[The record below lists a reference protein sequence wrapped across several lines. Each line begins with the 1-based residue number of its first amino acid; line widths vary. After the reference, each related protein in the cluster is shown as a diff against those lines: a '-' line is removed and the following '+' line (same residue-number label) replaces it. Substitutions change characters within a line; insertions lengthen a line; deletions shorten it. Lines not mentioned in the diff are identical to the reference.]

1 MMRKNWAL
9 FVPAILLVGCS
20 KPEMD
25 VSDAQFQSHHGEQ
38 VVIVHG
44 LARSAWSMQNMS
56 KGIADQGYQVCV
68 VDYPTLR
75 QPIENTL
82 DKSAD
87 ELSRCISEFNDSTQ
101 KRDNQALAQHA
112 SGEHVHT
119 NFALKNH
126 AKIHFVGHSLGG
138 LVIRSYLAEH
148 PDFVHSEQ
156 MGNVVFVGTP
166 NHGSDVAD
174 FFSDTWMLSLV
185 GGTAESLTTTPES
198 FPNRLP
204 LPNYNFGVIA
214 GTQSYPVFN
223 GMFAKTND
231 GLVSVESTK
240 LKGMQDFIEVDIKHD
255 RLRRDPYVTG
265 LIVQFLQVGQFE
277 PSRE

>member
-1 MMRKNWAL
+1 MRRMKWAL
-9 FVPAILLVGCS
+9 LVPALLLVGCS

-25 VSDAQFQSHHGEQ
+25 VTDEAFTAHHAEQ

-56 KGIADQGYQVCV
+56 NGIAEQGYQVCV

-82 DKSAD
+82 AKSAD
-87 ELSRCISEFNDSTQ
+87 ELSRCISEFKASRQSADS
-101 KRDNQALAQHA
+101 QALMNSAADRVSTSHP
-112 SGEHVHT
+112 VT
-119 NFALKNH
+119 NH

-138 LVIRSYLAEH
+138 LVIRSYLAQH

-185 GGTAESLTTTPES
+185 GGTAESLTTSPES

-255 RLRRDPYVTG
+255 RLRRDPHVTG
-265 LIVQFLQVGQFE
+265 LIVQFLQSGHFE
-277 PSRE
+277 PASE

>member
-1 MMRKNWAL
+1 MKRMKWAVL
-9 FVPAILLVGCS
+9 VPALILVGCS

-25 VSDAQFQSHHGEQ
+25 VTDKELNAHHAEQ

-68 VDYPTLR
+68 VDYPTIR

-82 DKSAD
+82 EKSAE
-87 ELSRCISEFNDSTQ
+87 ELSRCIAEFDTATHHAT
-101 KRDNQALAQHA
+101 NQPK
-112 SGEHVHT
+112 V
-119 NFALKNH
+119 
-126 AKIHFVGHSLGG
+126 HFVGHSLGG
-138 LVIRSYLAEH
+138 LVIRSYLAKH
-148 PDFVHSEQ
+148 PEFVQSEQ

-185 GGTAESLTTTPES
+185 GGTAESLTTSPNS
-198 FPNRLP
+198 FPNQLP
-204 LPNYNFGVIA
+204 LPNYDFGVIA

-240 LKGMQDFIEVDIKHD
+240 LKGMKDFVEVDIKHD
-255 RLRRDPYVTG
+255 RLRRDPYVTE
-265 LIVQFLQVGQFE
+265 LILNFLQTERFE
-277 PSRE
+277 K